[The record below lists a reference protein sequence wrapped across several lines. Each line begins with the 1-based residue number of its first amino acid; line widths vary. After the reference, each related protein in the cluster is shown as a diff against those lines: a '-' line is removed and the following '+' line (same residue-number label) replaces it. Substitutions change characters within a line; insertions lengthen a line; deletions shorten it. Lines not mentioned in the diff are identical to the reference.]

1 MKGEIMIINKVI
13 VSYQNPDNMEQINKL
28 TSLDFDHTDNWV
40 DYSTF
45 EDKLELQK
53 FIDDEKLQALKNGEA
68 DYIAFRIDY

>member
-1 MKGEIMIINKVI
+1 MIINKVI

-45 EDKLELQK
+45 EDKPELQK

>member
-1 MKGEIMIINKVI
+1 MIINKVI

>member
-1 MKGEIMIINKVI
+1 MVIDKVI
-13 VSYQNPDNMEQINKL
+13 MSLQKPDDMEQINKL

-45 EDKLELQK
+45 EDKPELQK

>member
-1 MKGEIMIINKVI
+1 MIINKVI

-45 EDKLELQK
+45 E
-53 FIDDEKLQALKNGEA
+53 IDDKTKEIFITKQEG
-68 DYIAFRIDY
+68 R

>member
-1 MKGEIMIINKVI
+1 MIIDKVI
-13 VSYQNPDNMEQINKL
+13 MSLQKPDDMEQINKL

-45 EDKLELQK
+45 EDKPELQK